1 MFSDETNNLTL
12 EISDF
17 SKGKIKNIF
26 ELSLF
31 IDISEKNNRKSE
43 FQDILFDSKYL
54 YGLAAVLSDVR
65 NSELINDN
73 LKSEFSSTLLSL
85 KNKITVYIEGLE
97 GEKEFTDKFLGMSQD
112 CLNNFL
118 SLVADFALAKEYYNS
133 KKFNGIS

>member
-1 MFSDETNNLTL
+1 MFSEEINNLAQD
-12 EISDF
+12 INDF
-17 SKGKIKNIF
+17 SKGNIKNIF

-31 IDISEKNNRKSE
+31 IGISEKNNRESD
-43 FQDILFDSKYL
+43 FQDILFGSKYL

-85 KNKITVYIEGLE
+85 KNKITVYIEGLQ
-97 GEKEFTDKFLGMSQD
+97 GEKKFTDKFLGISQD

-118 SLVADFALAKEYYNS
+118 SLVADFAVAKEYYNS

>member
-1 MFSDETNNLTL
+1 MFSEEINNLAQD
-12 EISDF
+12 INDF
-17 SKGKIKNIF
+17 SKGNIKNIF

-31 IDISEKNNRKSE
+31 IGISEKNNRESD
-43 FQDILFDSKYL
+43 FQDILFGSKYL

-85 KNKITVYIEGLE
+85 KNKITVYIEGLQ
-97 GEKEFTDKFLGMSQD
+97 GEKKFTDKFLGISQD

-118 SLVADFALAKEYYNS
+118 SLVADFAVTKEYYNS